1 MHQSI
6 LMVAGEASAD
16 AHGAKVLEALRRDA
30 PHLKAV
36 GIGGQAMRKQG
47 FEAVVPAEAMSLAG
61 LTEVLWALPRMF
73 RVMWQLEA
81 LAKERRPDV
90 ALLIDLPDFNL
101 RLAKRLKR
109 LGIPVVYY
117 ISPQVWAWREH
128 RVKQIAKLVDKML
141 VILPFEKDFY
151 QAHGVPVQFVGH
163 PLTEQLP
170 RHPNL
175 NVARQSLGL
184 PQAPTPVV
192 ALLPGSRRKEVLRHL
207 PVMLAGLKLAQA
219 QTPGLAAVLP
229 IASTIDPALIA
240 EMVAASGVWV
250 HVVTEQATEC
260 LIAADAAVVCSGTA
274 TLQAALLVRPMVVV
288 YQVSWLSYQI
298 LRRLIRVA
306 HIALVNLI
314 AKEAL
319 VPELV
324 QGDLTAANVAS
335 HVTRLL
341 ATGPARQQL
350 TTRLSALRDSLGQH
364 DTGQAVAT
372 EVLHFVSPHVS
383 QPDSFTARREG

>member
-16 AHGAKVLEALRRDA
+16 AHGAKVLQALRRDA
-30 PHLKAV
+30 GHIKAV
-36 GIGGQAMRKQG
+36 GIGGQAMRAEG

-73 RVMWQLEA
+73 RIMWQLEA
-81 LAKERRPDV
+81 LAKARRPDV

-117 ISPQVWAWREH
+117 ISPQVWAWRAH
-128 RVKQIAKLVDKML
+128 RVKQIARLVDKML
-141 VILPFEKDFY
+141 VILPFEEDFY
-151 QAHGVPVQFVGH
+151 RAHGVSVQFVGH
-163 PLTEQLP
+163 PLVEQLP
-170 RHPNL
+170 QNPNMHT
-175 NVARQSLGL
+175 ARQALGL
-184 PQAPTPVV
+184 PPAPTPVV

-207 PVMLAGLKLAQA
+207 PVMLEGLALAQR
-219 QTPGLAAVLP
+219 QTPSLVAVLP
-229 IASTIDPALIA
+229 IASTIDPKLVTDAITA
-240 EMVAASGVWV
+240 CGATVRVVSQQAS
-250 HVVTEQATEC
+250 EC

-288 YQVSWLSYQI
+288 YRVSWLSYLI

-314 AKEAL
+314 AGEAL
-319 VPELV
+319 VTELV
-324 QGDLTAANVAS
+324 QHQLTAAHVAE
-335 HVTRLL
+335 HVTKLL
-341 ATGPARQQL
+341 AQGPVRQQL
-350 TTRLSALRDSLGQH
+350 TAKLQALRERLGQH
-364 DTGQAVAT
+364 DTGQAVAN
-372 EVLHFVSPHVS
+372 EVLQFVSPHLF
-383 QPDSFTARREG
+383 QPRSLTARREG